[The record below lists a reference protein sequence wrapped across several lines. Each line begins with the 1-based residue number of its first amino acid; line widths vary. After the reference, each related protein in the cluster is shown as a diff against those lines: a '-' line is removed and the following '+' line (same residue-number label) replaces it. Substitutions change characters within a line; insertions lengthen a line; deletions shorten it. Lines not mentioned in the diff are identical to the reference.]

1 MAELHSTSEPTTI
14 PIDQMLMRLI
24 VSFLAG
30 IIFTMV
36 VLACAGFVAVET
48 GSVPANADGQPFP
61 LEEWAAKTALNAA
74 IERDTKGLTNPVQP
88 SDDNLI
94 VGVHLYAEN
103 CAICH
108 GASDAKPSNLAQGF
122 YIAAPKLAKDGVE
135 DDPEAHSFW
144 KVKHGIRFTAMPSFT
159 TTLKD
164 EDIWR
169 IAMFLKQMDKLPPAV
184 DAEWKKVPSAAGAP
198 PK

>member
-1 MAELHSTSEPTTI
+1 
-14 PIDQMLMRLI
+14 MRLI

-36 VLACAGFVAVET
+36 VLACAGLVAVET
-48 GSVPANADGQPFP
+48 GAVPANADGQPFP

-74 IERDTKGLTNPVQP
+74 IDRDTKGLTSPIQP

-94 VGVHLYAEN
+94 AGVHLYAEN

-122 YIAAPKLAKDGVE
+122 YIAAPQLAKDGVE

-184 DAEWKKVPSAAGAP
+184 DVEWKKVPSAASKP
-198 PK
+198 PM